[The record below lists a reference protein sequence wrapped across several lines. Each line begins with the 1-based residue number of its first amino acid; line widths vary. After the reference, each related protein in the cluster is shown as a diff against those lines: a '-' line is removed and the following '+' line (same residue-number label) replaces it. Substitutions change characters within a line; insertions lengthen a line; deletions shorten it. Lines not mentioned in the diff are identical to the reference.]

1 METIHINTGKSS
13 TISLPSLAMAGYVWN
28 FEVDGNEIISVSEDL
43 PTAANTD
50 LKAGESMAEK
60 FTIQAL
66 QPGTAKIVFSQ
77 KRSWEQTQTALA
89 IHIFT
94 VVVF

>member
-13 TISLPSLAMAGYVWN
+13 TINLPSLAMAGYVWN
-28 FEVDGNEIISVSEDL
+28 FEVEGKEIISVSEDRSTSL
-43 PTAANTD
+43 SEN

-60 FTIQAL
+60 FIVQAL

-77 KRSWEQTQTALA
+77 KRSWEQNNTALS

-94 VVVF
+94 VIVS

>member
-13 TISLPSLAMAGYVWN
+13 TINLPSLAMAGYVWN
-28 FEVDGNEIISVSEDL
+28 FEVEGKEIISVSKDRS
-43 PTAANTD
+43 TALNTN
-50 LKAGESMAEK
+50 LKAGESIGEK

-77 KRSWEQTQTALA
+77 KRSWEQNNTALS
-89 IHIFT
+89 IHIYT
-94 VVVF
+94 VVVS

>member
-13 TISLPSLAMAGYVWN
+13 TINLPSLAMAGYVWS
-28 FEVDGNEIISVSEDL
+28 FEVEGKEIISVSEDSSTL
-43 PTAANTD
+43 PSAN

-60 FTIQAL
+60 FTVRAL
-66 QPGTAKIVFSQ
+66 KPGTAKIVFTQ
-77 KRSWEQTQTALA
+77 KRSWEQNNAALS

-94 VVVF
+94 VIVF